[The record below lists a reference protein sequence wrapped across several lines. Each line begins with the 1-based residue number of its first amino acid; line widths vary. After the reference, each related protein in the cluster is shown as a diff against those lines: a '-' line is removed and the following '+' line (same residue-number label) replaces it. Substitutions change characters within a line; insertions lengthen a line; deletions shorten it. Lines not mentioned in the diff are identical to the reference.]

1 MKREDGLDA
10 CVEYIK
16 VVSGDAV
23 EAICCGKV
31 FYYLE
36 FLVYRFVVVLDNQ
49 VHDDGGEVVG
59 IELGGLFL

>member
-10 CVEYIK
+10 SVEYIE
-16 VVSGDAV
+16 VVAGDAV

-36 FLVYRFVVVLDNQ
+36 FLVNRLIVVLDNQ
-49 VHDDGGEVVG
+49 VHDDRGEVVG

>member
-10 CVEYIK
+10 SVEYIE
-16 VVSGDAV
+16 VVAGDAV

-31 FYYLE
+31 LYYLE
-36 FLVYRFVVVLDNQ
+36 LLVDRFIVVLDNQ

>member
-10 CVEYIK
+10 SVEYIE
-16 VVSGDAV
+16 VVAGDAV

-36 FLVYRFVVVLDNQ
+36 FLVNRLIVVLDNQ
-49 VHDDGGEVVG
+49 VHNYGGEVVG